1 MKTTRQ
7 PLIKLAV
14 CTATIGFVSLL
25 MPQASWAQVNTV
37 PNTDPNPLQDL
48 NTQENR
54 DPFSR
59 TNDGDAF
66 GGIMQF
72 MQRAQLGTIRSTSEF
87 SAEQDRSMN
96 DAAAQFRQRQLQRI
110 QNQNQAQPANTINP
124 QVAK

>member
-1 MKTTRQ
+1 MKTSPQ
-7 PLIKLAV
+7 PFIKLAV

-25 MPQASWAQVNTV
+25 MPSISWAQVNSV
-37 PNTDPNPLQDL
+37 PNTDANPLQDL
-48 NTQENR
+48 NTQQNR

-66 GGIMQF
+66 GGIMQL
-72 MQRAQLGTIRSTSEF
+72 MQRAQLGNIRSTSEF
-87 SAEQDRSMN
+87 SAEQDRSIN

>member
-1 MKTTRQ
+1 MKTTPQ
-7 PLIKLAV
+7 PFIKLAV

-25 MPQASWAQVNTV
+25 MPQISWAQVNTV
-37 PNTDPNPLQDL
+37 PNTAPNPLQDL

-59 TNDGDAF
+59 TNEGDAF
-66 GGIMQF
+66 GGIMQL
-72 MQRAQLGTIRSTSEF
+72 MQRAQLGTIRSTNEF
-87 SAEQDRSMN
+87 SAEQDRSLN

>member
-1 MKTTRQ
+1 MIIRPQ

-14 CTATIGFVSLL
+14 CTAIGFSLL
-25 MPQASWAQVNTV
+25 MPQVSRAQVNTV
-37 PNTDPNPLQDL
+37 PNTAPNPLEDL
-48 NTQENR
+48 NNPQENR

-66 GGIMQF
+66 GGIMQL
-72 MQRAQLGTIRSTSEF
+72 MQRAQLGTIRSNSEF
-87 SAEQDRSMN
+87 TAEQDRSIN

-110 QNQNQAQPANTINP
+110 QNQNQPQPANTNNP